1 VRFSAAT
8 TAERFMLQRRA
19 PRMSPLLGLFM
30 ADDFGKAG
38 ARAFTVRRR
47 LGTVMLMRVPAKGAA

>member
-8 TAERFMLQRRA
+8 TAERFLPRRLA
-19 PRMSPLLGLFM
+19 LRIWPLLGLFM